1 MNKLLCGKYSVAYV
15 LNMYTSDFDNY
26 NFFMILQQVIPNITA
41 ESVLLAVVGVYSIAV
56 QSLVSLLDIG
66 AYYFLVYAAM
76 VLLQ

>member
-1 MNKLLCGKYSVAYV
+1 MSLICILLT
-15 LNMYTSDFDNY
+15 LTTIT
-26 NFFMILQQVIPNITA
+26 FFMILQQVIPNITA

>member
-1 MNKLLCGKYSVAYV
+1 
-15 LNMYTSDFDNY
+15 MYTSDFDNY